1 MTGMIRPVAGQMA
14 FSPKE
19 RKALRRAY
27 WQLEEIRRR
36 RRWVWYFIVRQF
48 VVLAILPKFFLVCG
62 VLSPALLA
70 LVPLENL
77 WYWRRYRRLSLRFP
91 ENMQLLQGLRD
102 HGLDVREVM
111 KR

>member
-1 MTGMIRPVAGQMA
+1 MTGMLRPFAGHKA
-14 FSPKE
+14 FSPQE

-36 RRWVWYFIVRQF
+36 RRWVWYFISRQF
-48 VVLAILPKFFLVCG
+48 VVLAVLPKLFLVCG

-70 LVPLENL
+70 IVPLENL
-77 WYWRRYRRLSLRFP
+77 WYWRRYRWLSLRFP

-102 HGLDVREVM
+102 QGLDVREVM